1 MRGHGDD
8 GLLPLKHD
16 RIMPASAAGHLPLTT
31 TLRSTVPKSTTQ
43 TSSQSSSS
51 SFHPGQLLRR
61 RHIMTS
67 IIVLLATSAWHHF
80 LTLESDQLDSSLL
93 EGAAALEELQEALTL
108 CRTSETALETTRAS
122 LRDSQRSIR
131 RTKNAEALAAIGKER
146 ACTARLKDVEENKED
161 SLDFELETITAKLK
175 GGEQALFFRLI
186 EAVAKLQ
193 DERPM
198 KLAQVH
204 HQVEDLR
211 NSLIAELSVIFDQP
225 VQRLQTL
232 KTEQLVEVVECL

>member
-146 ACTARLKDVEENKED
+146 ACTARLKDVEGK
-161 SLDFELETITAKLK
+161 SRGLSW
-175 GGEQALFFRLI
+175 
-186 EAVAKLQ
+186 VAGRRKLQ
-193 DERPM
+193 LPIKFGVALKFVFGFARGVLEHTSMFLPHR
-198 KLAQVH
+198 KQGRLAG
-204 HQVEDLR
+204 
-211 NSLIAELSVIFDQP
+211 F
-225 VQRLQTL
+225 
-232 KTEQLVEVVECL
+232 